1 MGERSDQIEQEI
13 RERRNELNDNFGE
26 LEQKIKRAVDWRSQ
40 FQQRPGTMLAV
51 AFGGGALLSALFPPR
66 HTPRKAYSSEPSQSS
81 YTPSRP
87 YATAASQATSAP
99 SSGASHGEARENLEA
114 LRGALFGVALSRV
127 TGIIDAL
134 LPGFQQEFTRAK
146 ASKRNYSYES
156 QYRASQAPQS
166 PDWGK
171 TELSR

>member
-1 MGERSDQIEQEI
+1 MGERSDQIEREI
-13 RERRNELNDNFGE
+13 RERRNELSDNFGE
-26 LEQKIKRAVDWRSQ
+26 LEEKIKRAVDWRAQ

-51 AFGGGALLSALFPPR
+51 AFGGGVLLSALFPPGHR
-66 HTPRKAYSSEPSQSS
+66 QRGAYQSEPGPSS
-81 YTPSRP
+81 YVPSRP
-87 YATAASQATSAP
+87 FATGTNPHVTTPGAANHS
-99 SSGASHGEARENLEA
+99 EARENLDA

-146 ASKRNYSYES
+146 ASGKNYGHEPSPYRNSES
-156 QYRASQAPQS
+156 GQS

-171 TELSR
+171 PS